1 MKRKILRG
9 LKDLE
14 ELFNLTYK
22 DEVEVLKDEEDF
34 ESLGDE
40 KYLNHEDMEARLYWA
55 FCRPNGSRE
64 EQIADEEPL
73 VSIMAFN
80 HSKLP
85 ALKRFQLLHNDVIKN
100 DNLRVKIRNRTRM
113 LFRSL
118 VDDDFT
124 ELNKV
129 LDLVP
134 VFLPVAIDQLKTGR
148 KWNDIVAEE
157 IEATKFLEKA
167 TDFIDDSLLEAL
179 YFKLQ
184 SFEEFDQGDLK
195 EYLEKIISIKES
207 VHKIILDYYQE
218 KAMEWIED
226 CGLHILQKKG
236 LEKLV
241 SKLG

>member
-1 MKRKILRG
+1 M
-9 LKDLE
+9 E

-22 DEVEVLKDEEDF
+22 EEVELLKDEADF

-64 EQIADEEPL
+64 EQIADKHPI

-85 ALKRFQLLHNDVIKN
+85 ALKRFQLLHKDVIEK
-100 DNLRVKIRNRTRM
+100 DNLRGKIRNRARM

-118 VDDDFT
+118 VDDDFI

-134 VFLPVAIDQLKTGR
+134 VYLPVAIDQLKNGR
-148 KWNDIVAEE
+148 KWNDMLASE
-157 IEATKFLEKA
+157 IEATKFLQKSKE
-167 TDFIDDSLLEAL
+167 FIDEELLSALYIKLANFEELDSSEIKELLENTIKIKNDVDNNIL
-179 YFKLQ
+179 NYY
-184 SFEEFDQGDLK
+184 K
-195 EYLEKIISIKES
+195 EQTYLWTKNS
-207 VHKIILDYYQE
+207 D
-218 KAMEWIED
+218 
-226 CGLHILQKKG
+226 LHILQKKG
-236 LEKLV
+236 LEKLAN
-241 SKLG
+241 KLI

>member
-1 MKRKILRG
+1 M
-9 LKDLE
+9 E

-22 DEVEVLKDEEDF
+22 DEVELLKDEEDF

-64 EQIADEEPL
+64 EQIADKEPL

-85 ALKRFQLLHNDVIKN
+85 ALKRFQLLHNDVIQN

-148 KWNDIVAEE
+148 KWNDIVADE

-167 TDFIDDSLLEAL
+167 KEFIDDSLLEAL

-184 SFEEFDQGDLK
+184 SFEEFDHSELK
-195 EYLEKIISIKES
+195 EYLEKIIGIKES

-241 SKLG
+241 GKLG